1 MDKLVFFLIP
11 IALVATAVILGAG
24 LYSLGRGGTFAA
36 KHSNKLMRLRTAA
49 QAVAVGVMMIFLA
62 LIGHGPG

>member
-1 MDKLVFFLIP
+1 
-11 IALVATAVILGAG
+11 
-24 LYSLGRGGTFAA
+24 
-36 KHSNKLMRLRTAA
+36 MRLRTAA